1 MKKLLL
7 IAILMLA
14 LVFTV
19 VACTGGETPDDTTV
33 GDTTVETPTEAPDT
47 DEPDTPAP
55 DTDEPETPAP
65 DTDEPETPAPDTD
78 EPDTKEPETPTP
90 SEPTVT
96 LDKTEYQVGE
106 SIMISA
112 TGSDK
117 DWVGIAVAGGSESIR
132 WWYVADVGEGVAIDA
147 LNDSHIQAGSG
158 AATGALPGGEYEVV
172 WVANDQAIAGADK
185 VYRYKFTIKDPHGPV
200 LMLKPE
206 DLNTLAGAA
215 APNVNHLGSSEVITE
230 GNNTFV
236 RWTAAGGDP
245 YVAIIPLG
253 SSYTLPQYMAI
264 RYRTNSAV
272 EGQFFMGSGG
282 GWTGNGDSFMVTW
295 TEGDWSFLIVD
306 LSQTGVTSVTDNKY
320 SYLRMDF
327 FAGDSAEGDYFDIA
341 YVGVFNTAEDAL
353 KYDFEQY
360 PPYIEA
366 DDTAAGKVAHSF
378 DTFYVNGGMYFPE
391 DGGAGDKLT
400 AQNNTI
406 TFGVGEAHDSMTLRG
421 WIGFNQPMATLGYF
435 VDGYTMVYGDFFK
448 PTEDGVKAA
457 GGANASR
464 FEITVPLG
472 ELTAGFHTVGFV
484 AKLEDGTVVR
494 LRENLTVVII
504 PFTAEEEVVLAARAG
519 GSTPIVPA
527 GQTLGQRFTVNGYL
541 KQIAVADMATYSD
554 GNTNTWN
561 LKVWAWDTDYATTVA
576 AEPLYSVDG
585 ENHSDNQT
593 LAVMIPI
600 EKMITGDVYY
610 EVTYLS
616 GSGGFTGW
624 NAQGAVVEG
633 LETYIGGSLSDV
645 HFASSILIGVESDPN
660 AVKMDSHNFQ
670 STAVGNYTDADV
682 DFLQTDLTGC
692 FNVTY
697 GQGNDNHCFVK
708 NGDNG
713 PYFWMGVFNSIHTSA
728 NGAYVF
734 SVDDVVA
741 VNPGFA
747 SVVVRANLAANP
759 EGKLYGS
766 DGNDATTS
774 SHGGSGIYL
783 TMDGSNL
790 VINVKGYAD
799 GAYVANKFTVA
810 VDNNDIK
817 IADDGEKVYVL
828 AGETLVA
835 TIAISGTK
843 DFGIKNVPA
852 DALAETVTV
861 TLADGTTQTVENAV
875 VASRNNNGA
884 LGVATRGGGQIT
896 FTAISLMP
904 FDTIEIPG
912 TEPEEPTPEE
922 PTVENLVIPQ
932 DQWVISGHMTH
943 IVYPDQEGHGPMIS
957 AGGVESAALLH
968 QGSIALGEIDLSK
981 YSKVV
986 IYWGSDNGPGT
997 QDLYAKNEHNRFA
1010 LVNADKNMQMSPN
1023 EDTIIVAK
1031 TYELHG
1037 WAIAP
1042 FEIDLTDIDYNGPVF
1057 LTHDSL
1063 AGGFALVYSIEF
1075 IA

>member
-7 IAILMLA
+7 IAFLMLA
-14 LVFTV
+14 LVITA
-19 VACTGGETPDDTTV
+19 VACTGGDTTDDTTV
-33 GDTTVETPTEAPDT
+33 GDTTVETPTEAPT
-47 DEPDTPAP
+47 DEPDDPTEAPTDRPEDPTDTPTEAP
-55 DTDEPETPAP
+55 TDEPEDPTDVPTEAP
-65 DTDEPETPAPDTD
+65 TDEPA
-78 EPDTKEPETPTP
+78 KPT
-90 SEPTVT
+90 EPTVT
-96 LDKTEYQVGE
+96 LDKTEYLVGE

-147 LNDSHIQAGSG
+147 LNDSHIQAGTG

-172 WVANDQAIAGADK
+172 WVANDQALAGADK
-185 VYRYKFTIKDPHGPV
+185 VYRYKFTIKDPSAPV

-206 DLNTLAGAA
+206 DLHTLAGAA
-215 APNVNHLGSSEVITE
+215 APNVNQLGSSEVITE
-230 GNNTFV
+230 GSNTFV

-245 YVAIIPLG
+245 YVAIIPLS

-272 EGQFFMGSGG
+272 EGQFFMGSGT
-282 GWTGNGDSFMVTW
+282 GWSGNGDSFMVTW
-295 TEGDWSFLIVD
+295 AEGDWNYVIVD
-306 LSQTGVTSVTDNKY
+306 VAQTGITSVTDGLVTY
-320 SYLRMDF
+320 ARLDF

-341 YVGVFNTAEDAL
+341 YIGVFNTAEDAL

-366 DDTAAGKVAHSF
+366 DDAAAGKVAHSF

-406 TFGVGEAHDSMTLRG
+406 TFGVGEAHDTMTLRG
-421 WIGFNQPMATLGYF
+421 WIGFNQPMAALGYF

-494 LRENLTVVII
+494 LRENLTVVIV
-504 PFTAEEEVVLAARAG
+504 PFTAEEEVVLASRAG

-527 GQTLGQRFTVNGYL
+527 GQAMGQRFTVNGYL
-541 KQIAVADMATYSD
+541 KQIAVADMATYND

-616 GSGGFTGW
+616 GSGSFTGW

-645 HFASSILIGVESDPN
+645 HFASSIIVGVEADPD

-670 STAVGNYTDADV
+670 STAAGNYTDADV
-682 DFLQTDLTGC
+682 DFQQTDLTGC

-697 GQGNDNHCFVK
+697 GQGPDNHCFVK

-713 PYFWMGVFNSIHTSA
+713 PFFWMGVFNSIHTTA

-766 DGNDATTS
+766 DGNDATSS

-790 VINVKGYAD
+790 VINVKSYAD
-799 GAYVANKFTVA
+799 SAYSANKFTVA
-810 VDNNDIK
+810 VDSNDIK
-817 IADDGEKVYVL
+817 IADDGEKVYIL

-861 TLADGTTQTVENAV
+861 TLSDGTTQTVENAV

-904 FDTIEIPG
+904 FDSIEIPG
-912 TEPEEPTPEE
+912 VEPEEPTPE
-922 PTVENLVIPQ
+922 VEKLVIPQ
-932 DQWVISGHMTH
+932 DQWVISGHVTTL
-943 IVYPDQEGHGPMIS
+943 VTPDVPNHGAMVA
-957 AGGVESAALLH
+957 AGGVDSAALLH

-986 IYWGSDNGPGT
+986 IMWGSDNGDGT

-1010 LVNADKNMQMSPN
+1010 LVNADKNMVMSPA
-1023 EDTIIVAK
+1023 EDTIIAAA

-1042 FEIDLTDIDYNGPVF
+1042 FEIDLTGIDYNGPVF

-1075 IA
+1075 VA

>member
-33 GDTTVETPTEAPDT
+33 GDTTVETPTEAPT
-47 DEPDTPAP
+47 DEPDDPTEAP
-55 DTDEPETPAP
+55 TDKPEDPTDVPTEAPTDEPEDPTEAP
-65 DTDEPETPAPDTD
+65 TDEPA
-78 EPDTKEPETPTP
+78 KPT
-90 SEPTVT
+90 EPTVT

-112 TGSDK
+112 TGSGK
-117 DWVGIAVAGGSESIR
+117 DWVGIVIAGTDYSIR

-147 LNDSHIQAGSG
+147 LNDSHIQAGTG

-172 WVANDQAIAGADK
+172 WVANDQSLNGADK
-185 VYRYKFTIKDPHGPV
+185 AYRYKFTIKDPSAPV

-215 APNVNHLGSSEVITE
+215 APNVNQLGSSEVITE
-230 GNNTFV
+230 GSNTFV

-272 EGQFFMGSGG
+272 EGQFFMGSGA
-282 GWTGNGDSFMVTW
+282 GWTGKGDSFMVTW
-295 TEGDWSFLIVD
+295 AEGDWNYVIVD
-306 LSQTGVTSVTDNKY
+306 VTQTGITSVTDGLVTY
-320 SYLRMDF
+320 ARLDF

-341 YVGVFNTAEDAL
+341 YIGVFNTAEDAL

-406 TFGVGEAHDSMTLRG
+406 TFGVGEAHDTMTLRG
-421 WIGFNQPMATLGYF
+421 WVGFNQPMAALGYF

-504 PFTAEEEVVLAARAG
+504 PFTAEEEIVLAARAG

-527 GQTLGQRFTVNGYL
+527 GQAMGQRFTVNGYL
-541 KQIAVADMATYSD
+541 KQIAVADMATYND

-561 LKVWAWDTDYATTVA
+561 LKVWAWDTDYATTIA

-616 GSGGFTGW
+616 GSGSFTGW

-645 HFASSILIGVESDPN
+645 HFASSILIGVEADPD

-670 STAVGNYTDADV
+670 STAAGNYTDADV

-713 PYFWMGVFNSIHTSA
+713 PFFWMGVFNSIHTTA

-747 SVVVRANLAANP
+747 SVVVRANLSANP

-810 VDNNDIK
+810 VDSNDIK

-904 FDTIEIPG
+904 FDSIEIPSV
-912 TEPEEPTPEE
+912 EPEEPVVPE
-922 PTVENLVIPQ
+922 VETLVIPQ
-932 DQWVISGHMTH
+932 DQWVISGHMPH

-986 IYWGSDNGPGT
+986 IMWGSDNGDGT
-997 QDLYAKNEHNRFA
+997 KDLYAKNEHNRFA
-1010 LVNADKNMQMSPN
+1010 LVNADKNMVMSPA
-1023 EDTIIVAK
+1023 EDTIIAAA

-1037 WAIAP
+1037 WAVAP
-1042 FEIDLTDIDYNGPVF
+1042 IEIDLTGIDYNGPVF

-1075 IA
+1075 VA